1 MTWGLRITTRCL
13 VKDLGV
19 SRDAVDAS
27 QGHLEHELVRAFV
40 AQRSQ
45 DPVGVEKIQPIPIR
59 REVYTLHAG
68 RWRGATWQDRANDVV
83 WLLAAG
89 FHRSGEH
96 SDVYSFVKGLAEAG
110 RLLPSELDYQR
121 LFEAQ
126 DRQLALSLGDDASA
140 LARDAAL
147 HVGAERRA
155 TLCGL
160 IEVSALFEHEE
171 GVYCLWVAIS
181 MSLLDGSVH
190 PPKEW
195 LGLVLA
201 GFFPDIGFEDLQ
213 STGRLGSRS
222 LRDDEVLFGHCWEG
236 GPS

>member
-1 MTWGLRITTRCL
+1 MSWGLRITTRCL
-13 VKDLGV
+13 VEDLEA

-27 QGHLEHELVRAFV
+27 ESHLNHELVRAFV

-45 DPVGVEKIQPIPIR
+45 DPAGVEKIQPIPTR

-68 RWRGATWQDRANDVV
+68 RWRGATWHDRANNVV
-83 WLLAAG
+83 WLLAVG

-96 SDVYSFVKGLAEAG
+96 SDVYPYVKGLAEAG

-126 DRQLALSLGDDASA
+126 DRQVALYLGEDAST

-147 HVGAERRA
+147 HVGTERRA
-155 TLCGL
+155 VLCGL
-160 IEVSALFEHEE
+160 VEVSALVEVAD
-171 GVYCLWVAIS
+171 GMYCLWVAVS
-181 MSLLDGSVH
+181 MSLRNGSVH

-236 GPS
+236 EPS